1 MGAEIQVDNF
11 TITNQVEC
19 MRWRARKTIWKYTL
33 EMRWAKYKYKHTL
46 EMRWRP
52 NGEEEV
58 GGLGRLGEW
67 GQLTISEGGL

>member
-33 EMRWAKYKYKHTL
+33 EMRW
-46 EMRWRP
+46 RP

-67 GQLTISEGGL
+67 GQLTISERGL

>member
-1 MGAEIQVDNF
+1 MYEMESQKDNF
-11 TITNQVEC
+11 EIHTRN
-19 MRWRARKTIWKYTL
+19 
-33 EMRWAKYKYKHTL
+33 EMAAKYKYKYTL